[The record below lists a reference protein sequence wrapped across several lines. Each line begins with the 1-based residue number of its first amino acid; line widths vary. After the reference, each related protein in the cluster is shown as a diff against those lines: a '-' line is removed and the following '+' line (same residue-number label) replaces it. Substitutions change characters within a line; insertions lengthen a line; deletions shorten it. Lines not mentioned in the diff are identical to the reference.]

1 MEKEECCANPRRK
14 IMPPYAHAYTTHPIN
29 KFTFVDPVWHSVED
43 DVSNPVSSN
52 WVKAG
57 AAHRRP
63 EKHVKTLEKHMG
75 TGCKQSSFCITCRI
89 CYSCRRRGIRFPSA
103 PSASVPCTAAEGGD
117 WSENSTIESTTGS
130 LPDWVLKYG
139 CYHFVLYLGGSH
151 GLLVRCLVV

>member
-1 MEKEECCANPRRK
+1 MQTPVGKLCPHTR
-14 IMPPYAHAYTTHPIN
+14 MHTHPKN

-57 AAHRRP
+57 AANRRP
-63 EKHVKTLEKHMG
+63 EKHVKTLVKHMG
-75 TGCKQSSFCITCRI
+75 TGCKQSYFCITCRI
-89 CYSCRRRGIRFPSA
+89 CYSCRRRGNRFPSA

-130 LPDWVLKYG
+130 LSDWVIKYG

>member
-1 MEKEECCANPRRK
+1 MEKEECCANLRRK

-63 EKHVKTLEKHMG
+63 EKHVKTLVKTCG
-75 TGCKQSSFCITCRI
+75 NIQSYFCITCRI
-89 CYSCRRRGIRFPSA
+89 CYSCTRRGIRFPSA

-117 WSENSTIESTTGS
+117 WSENSNDRKHNRFPPRLGAKIWMISFCIVPGWLS
-130 LPDWVLKYG
+130 WSPRALSG
-139 CYHFVLYLGGSH
+139 CLS
-151 GLLVRCLVV
+151 